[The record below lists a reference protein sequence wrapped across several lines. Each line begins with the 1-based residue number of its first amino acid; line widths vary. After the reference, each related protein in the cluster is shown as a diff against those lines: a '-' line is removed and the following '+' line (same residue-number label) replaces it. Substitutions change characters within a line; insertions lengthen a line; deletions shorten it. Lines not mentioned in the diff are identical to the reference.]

1 MNDPVSEKLMLPDPL
16 IAIVGATDAPH
27 KYGNIIYKD
36 LKRKGFRVVGVNP
49 TRETIDGDKAYPS
62 LADLPEK
69 PDIVNV
75 VVPPKRTMRVL
86 EAVAEIPGAA
96 VWIQPGA
103 ADEAV
108 RAKVEELGLDAL
120 IDACIMVQTR
130 GIR

>member
-1 MNDPVSEKLMLPDPL
+1 MNDPVSEKLRLPDPL
-16 IAIVGATDAPH
+16 IAIVGATDSPH

-36 LKRKGFRVVGVNP
+36 MKRKGFRVVGINP
-49 TRETIDGDKAYPS
+49 TRDTVDGDKAYPS

-75 VVPPKRTMRVL
+75 VVPPQRTIKL
-86 EAVAEIPGAA
+86 LDEVAQIPGAA

-108 RAKVEELGLDAL
+108 RERVRELGLDAL
-120 IDACIMVQTR
+120 IDACIMVEAR

>member
-1 MNDPVSEKLMLPDPL
+1 MNDPVSEKLRLPDPL

-36 LKRKGFRVVGVNP
+36 MKRKGFRVVAINP
-49 TRETIDGDKAYPS
+49 TRDTVDGDKAYPS

-75 VVPPKRTMRVL
+75 VVPPQRTINL
-86 EAVAEIPGAA
+86 LDEVAQIPGAA

-108 RAKVEELGLDAL
+108 RERVRELGLDAL
-120 IDACIMVQTR
+120 IDACIMVEAR